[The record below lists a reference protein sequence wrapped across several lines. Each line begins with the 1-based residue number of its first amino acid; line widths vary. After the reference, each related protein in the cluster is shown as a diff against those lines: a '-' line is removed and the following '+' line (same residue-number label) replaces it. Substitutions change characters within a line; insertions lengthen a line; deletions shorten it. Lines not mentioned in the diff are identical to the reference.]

1 MTRAN
6 LSSVS
11 QSGAESCQ
19 KELGARRAELRA
31 LEDRARASN
40 EQLAIEDVRDF
51 VREELEKREST
62 ESEAATKDAVKA
74 RRFVRNDRTAAI
86 HAVAVAGALVP
97 PVSWATRCG
106 WKFGLK
112 MHTLLGVIP
121 EDVP

>member
-1 MTRAN
+1 M
-6 LSSVS
+6 
-11 QSGAESCQ
+11 
-19 KELGARRAELRA
+19 KIARP
-31 LEDRARASN
+31 SN
-40 EQLAIEDVRDF
+40 DQLAIEDIKDF

-112 MHTLLGVIP
+112 MHTLLDVIP
-121 EDVP
+121 EDAPWRSLCDRCVPEERRRARMREGSSDEDGASE